1 MPLSSRFTISLHI
14 LSLLGTKDKEKM
26 TSQLMAASIGVNPV
40 VVRKVLGHLKTADI
54 ITVKRG
60 QGGANMAK
68 SPEAITYFD
77 VYRAVEIVPEAGL
90 FNFHN
95 NPNPACAVGKN
106 IHAILDDDLAQA
118 QETFESFLKTKTIA
132 QLLDKTNQYIQD

>member
-1 MPLSSRFTISLHI
+1 MPLSSRFTIALHI

-40 VVRKVLGHLKTADI
+40 VVRKILGHLKTADI

-60 QGGANMAK
+60 QGGASIAK
-68 SPEAITYFD
+68 TPETITYFD
-77 VYRAVEIVPEAGL
+77 VYRAVEVVPKAGL

-106 IHAILDDDLAQA
+106 IHAILDDDLTQA
-118 QETFESFLKTKTIA
+118 QEMFENFLKTKTIA